1 MDGKGGIMSSR
12 KLLALLI
19 GLVLLCLLV
28 FTIAIQ
34 LEKQTEQVE
43 KPETPPETPQLKEGS
58 EQAEV
63 QKETEPPQTLP
74 PEVEESTEQQP
85 SEVQEQQGENQQL
98 GQPEQLAEI
107 KEQGSEPSLRNFAKY
122 CGIAI
127 GTCVSYNPLK
137 FDQNYRE
144 ILIREFS
151 VVTPEN
157 EMKFEYV
164 HPFRETY
171 NFRLAD
177 EIVKFAEENGIKVR
191 GHCLV
196 WHQQLPSWII
206 KGEFTR
212 EELMS
217 ILKEHIYTVVGRY
230 KGRVYAWD
238 VVNEAIAD
246 DGSLRK
252 SIWLE
257 KIGAEYIELA
267 FKWAHEADPNV
278 LLFYNDYGIEE
289 INRKSNAVYE
299 LLKELLRKGVPIHG
313 VGFQTHLTLERP
325 PNPENVARNIKR
337 FEELGLIVEITEMD
351 IRIREPVTDEEL
363 DKQAEIYSNILKVY
377 LSSSN
382 PRTFIMWGF
391 VDKYSWISYTFSGYG
406 SATIFDNDYQPKP
419 AYNSLLTIL
428 EECYKGRYVP

>member
-1 MDGKGGIMSSR
+1 MYSKKEILSSK
-12 KLLALLI
+12 KLVALLI
-19 GLVLLCLLV
+19 SLALICLLV
-28 FTIAIQ
+28 FTITIQ

-43 KPETPPETPQLKEGS
+43 KPEIPPETPQLKEDS

-63 QKETEPPQTLP
+63 QKETEPSQTLP
-74 PEVEESTEQQP
+74 PEVEEFTEQQP
-85 SEVQEQQGENQQL
+85 SEVQEQQKENQQL
-98 GQPEQLAEI
+98 ESPEQYEEI
-107 KEQGSEPSLRNFAKY
+107 QEQETEEPSLKNFAKY

-137 FDQNYRE
+137 FDQNYRD

-206 KGEFTR
+206 KGEFTK

-217 ILKEHIYTVVGRY
+217 ILKEHIQTVVGRY

-257 KIGAEYIELA
+257 KIGPEYIELA
-267 FKWAHEADPNV
+267 FKWAHEADPDA

-289 INRKSNAVYE
+289 INKKSNTVYE
-299 LLKELLRKGVPIHG
+299 LVKELLRKGVPIHG

-325 PNPENVARNIKR
+325 PNPDNVARNIKR

-351 IRIREPVTDEEL
+351 VRIREPVTNEEL
-363 DKQAEIYSNILKVY
+363 NRQAEVYSNILKIY

-382 PRTFIMWGF
+382 PRTFVMWGF
-391 VDKYSWISYTFSGYG
+391 VDKYSWIDYTFPGYG
-406 SATIFDNDYQPKP
+406 AATIFDNEYNPKP
-419 AYNSLLTIL
+419 AYNSLLAVL
-428 EECYKGRYVP
+428 EECSKNR